1 MLRIFFSCVLLIGL
15 SSLACQGEI
24 PELIGKDRGT
34 PQIQGSAVQPGP
46 TTDAT
51 ASLAS
56 STVPLV
62 NTAAE
67 KPANSE
73 TQRETSEAVT
83 TVTGPTLL
91 PLPTPNP
98 SNTPWV
104 QERLDAVV
112 RLYGL
117 SEEGAALVGSL
128 DLRQTRGDPGFFGSY
143 GFKFWAGV
151 GEAKPIGVMHELGHS
166 YWGGFPV
173 EGSPGLS
180 WDVPSEQKLS
190 PALQSYHSD
199 VLAFMAQPPD
209 GFEVLRQ
216 RLRNLPK
223 LSSANSEPLIHNL
236 EADMV
241 YNTGGDLALV
251 PPVLRKYWSRF
262 LNQGPFGSWQ
272 NAVTWYRSL
281 SRDDRILAGKFLG
294 FEHLDL
300 RPYNFT
306 GRPDLGGVPLVSH
319 LELLGREERQ
329 RLFDLADQFDLLVG
343 DAQKEENFGFWRGY
357 LRDKVDLHR
366 RHPEYMASLLLQ
378 RAPSLAEALEF
389 TVDLISRSPE
399 DQVDRLRGELPKR
412 PILINFLPA
421 LENETLLLLFADTAP
436 LPEGATLQATAS
448 FVDRLNRFI
457 LVVDRVIAAGRRN
470 HERGAA
476 ELVAFLEGAE
486 YAPEEDIKLFF
497 ELFGDSHRGTAV
509 GVVRALDK
517 DSFRR
522 SIEVAPFHLRSLLT
536 ADELLSQLDIDAQA
550 SLEELVLGIVIL
562 VEEPSGN
569 FMVDEPYL
577 QAMYR
582 VVADRTFKNPVDM
595 AGILGQQSFP
605 LEGFINRHPAAATA
619 VIGSDLETALS
630 MVRQSD
636 AVVSPPA
643 RIIYRL
649 MHADPDLA
657 SDMIV
662 ALDEREET
670 GLVVESLAY
679 FAYDEER
686 SKVVPG
692 LINSLERDGKLLQDL
707 VTKQGPD
714 WLMDRLGE
722 AFLLHGD
729 DGPQDFRARY
739 RSTLNAAVATLGDA
753 SVRKELEGV
762 IEKAAG
768 ANESGR

>member
-1 MLRIFFSCVLLIGL
+1 MLEGV
-15 SSLACQGEI
+15 
-24 PELIGKDRGT
+24 
-34 PQIQGSAVQPGP
+34 
-46 TTDAT
+46 TTAT
-51 ASLAS
+51 A
-56 STVPLV
+56 
-62 NTAAE
+62 
-67 KPANSE
+67 
-73 TQRETSEAVT
+73 
-83 TVTGPTLL
+83 PTLL

-104 QERLDAVV
+104 KERLDAVV

-117 SEEGAALVGSL
+117 SGEGAALVNSL

-180 WDVPSEQKLS
+180 WDVPSGQKLS
-190 PALQSYHSD
+190 PAIQSYHSD

-223 LSSANSEPLIHNL
+223 LSSANPEPLIHNL

-272 NAVTWYRSL
+272 NAVIWYRSL

-306 GRPDLGGVPLVSH
+306 GKQDLVGVNLASH
-319 LELLGREERQ
+319 RELLVREERQ

-357 LRDKVDLHR
+357 LRDKVDLNR
-366 RHPEYMASLLLQ
+366 RHPEYMASLPLE
-378 RAPSLAEALEF
+378 RAPSLAGALEF

-421 LENETLLLLFADTAP
+421 MANETLLLLFADTAP
-436 LPEGATLQATAS
+436 LPEGAILQATAS
-448 FVDRLNRFI
+448 FVDRLNRFS

-470 HERGAA
+470 HQRGAA
-476 ELVAFLEGAE
+476 ELVAFLEGVE

-497 ELFGDSHRGTAV
+497 ELFGDSHRGTAI
-509 GVVRALDK
+509 GIVRALDK

-536 ADELLSQLDIDAQA
+536 PDELLAKLDIDAQA
-550 SLEELVLGIVIL
+550 SLEELAVGIAIL

-569 FMVDEPYL
+569 FIVDEPFL
-577 QAMYR
+577 FAMYR
-582 VVADRTFKNPVDM
+582 VVAVRTFRDPSEM
-595 AGILGQQSFP
+595 AGILGQPSFP
-605 LEGFINRHPAAATA
+605 LEGFIQNHPAAATA
-619 VIGSDLETALS
+619 VLRSDLETALTIP
-630 MVRQSD
+630 RQSD
-636 AVVSPPA
+636 AVVSSPA

-649 MHADPDLA
+649 MHADAALA
-657 SDMIV
+657 SDLIV
-662 ALDEREET
+662 AFDERGET

-679 FAYDEER
+679 FAYDEDR

-692 LINSLERDGKLLQDL
+692 LINALEGDGDLLQGL
-707 VTKQGPD
+707 LSKQGPD
-714 WLMDRLGE
+714 WLMRRLME

-729 DGPQDFRARY
+729 DGPADFQARY

-753 SVRKELEGV
+753 SVRAELEAV
-762 IEKAAG
+762 IEKATTG
-768 ANESGR
+768 NESGR

>member
-1 MLRIFFSCVLLIGL
+1 MLRIFFPFVLLIGL
-15 SSLACQGEI
+15 SSLACRGEI
-24 PELIGKDRGT
+24 PEPTGDDRGT
-34 PQIQGSAVQPGP
+34 PQIPGSAIQPGP

-51 ASLAS
+51 ASPTS

-62 NTAAE
+62 STAAE

-73 TQRETSEAVT
+73 TQREASEAVT
-83 TVTGPTLL
+83 KATAPTLR

-117 SEEGAALVGSL
+117 SDEGAALVGSL

-173 EGSPGLS
+173 EGSPDLS
-180 WDVPSEQKLS
+180 WDVPSGQKLS

-199 VLAFMAQPPD
+199 ILVFMTQPPD

-223 LSSANSEPLIHNL
+223 LSSANPEPLIHNL

-272 NAVTWYRSL
+272 NAVSWYRSL
-281 SRDDRILAGKFLG
+281 SRNDRILAGKFLG

-300 RPYNFT
+300 RPYNIT
-306 GRPDLGGVPLVSH
+306 GTQDLAGVTLASH
-319 LELLGREERQ
+319 RELLVREERQ

-343 DAQKEENFGFWRGY
+343 EAQKEENFGFWRGY

-366 RHPEYMASLLLQ
+366 RHPEYMASLRLE
-378 RAPSLAEALEF
+378 RAPSLAGALEF
-389 TVDLISRSPE
+389 TVDLIGRSPE

-421 LENETLLLLFADTAP
+421 LGNETLLLLFADTAP

-448 FVDRLNRFI
+448 FVDRLNRFS

-470 HERGAA
+470 HQRGAA
-476 ELVAFLEGAE
+476 ELVAFLEGVE

-509 GVVRALDK
+509 GIVRALDK

-522 SIEVAPFHLRSLLT
+522 LIEVAPFHLRSLLT
-536 ADELLSQLDIDAQA
+536 PDELLAKLDIDAQA
-550 SLEELVLGIVIL
+550 SLEELAVGIAIL

-569 FMVDEPYL
+569 FIVDEPFL
-577 QAMYR
+577 FAMYR
-582 VVADRTFKNPVDM
+582 VVADRAFKNPGDM
-595 AGILGQQSFP
+595 AGTLGQSSFP
-605 LEGFINRHPAAATA
+605 LEGFIQRHPAAATA
-619 VIGSDLETALS
+619 VLRSGLETALS

-649 MHADPDLA
+649 MHADAALA
-657 SDMIV
+657 SDLIV
-662 ALDEREET
+662 AFDERGET
-670 GLVVESLAY
+670 GLVAESLAY
-679 FAYDEER
+679 FAYDEDR

-692 LINSLERDGKLLQDL
+692 LINALEGDGDLLQGL
-707 VTKQGPD
+707 LSKRGPD
-714 WLMDRLGE
+714 WLTRRLME

-729 DGPQDFRARY
+729 DGPADFQARY

-753 SVRKELEGV
+753 SVRAELEAV
-762 IEKAAG
+762 IEKATTG
-768 ANESGR
+768 IESGR